1 MEIFTL
7 FDFSFT
13 DAIDIFCVAL
23 LLYYCYRLMKSS
35 GSLNIFYG
43 VLAFIITWSLVAQVL
58 QMKMLGSIFDSLVN
72 VGVLALIV
80 IFQEEI
86 RRFFLTLG
94 SQRRLPAFARLFTIK
109 KEKEVDDETEAV
121 LPIVMACDSM
131 SKNLVG
137 ALIIIEKEMSL
148 VDIVKSGEDIDAKI
162 NTELIKNIFFKNSP
176 LHDGAMIIRHNRIIA
191 AGCILPV
198 SHSQN
203 IPKDLGLRHRAALG
217 ITQQSD
223 AIAIIVSEETGAI
236 NIAHRGEF
244 KLHLAGNELESF
256 LANNLAY

>member
-1 MEIFTL
+1 MFEFGL
-7 FDFSFT
+7 K
-13 DAIDIFCVAL
+13 DAVDIFCVAC
-23 LLYYCYRLMKSS
+23 LLYYVYRLMKSS

-43 VLAFIITWSLVAQVL
+43 IMVFIVTWSLVAQMFE
-58 QMKMLGSIFDSLVN
+58 MKMLGSIFNSLVN
-72 VGVLALIV
+72 TGVIALIV

-94 SQRRLPAFARLFTIK
+94 SHRRIPAFARFFSL
-109 KEKEVDDETEAV
+109 KESKDDNDDQKAI

-137 ALIIIEKEMSL
+137 ALIIIEREMSL
-148 VDIVKSGEDIDAKI
+148 SDIVISGENIDAKI

-176 LHDGAMIIRHNRIIA
+176 LHDGAMIIRHNRIAA

-198 SHSQN
+198 SHSLN

-244 KLHLAGNELESF
+244 KLRLAGNELENY
-256 LANNLAY
+256 LVNNLK

>member
-1 MEIFTL
+1 MFEFG
-7 FDFSFT
+7 FK
-13 DAIDIFCVAL
+13 DAVDIFCVAC
-23 LLYYCYRLMKSS
+23 LLYYVYRLMKAS

-43 VLAFIITWSLVAQVL
+43 ILFFTITWSIVSQVFE
-58 QMKMLGSIFDSLVN
+58 MKMLGLIFDSLVN
-72 VGVLALIV
+72 VGVIALIV

-94 SQRRLPAFARLFTIK
+94 SQRRLPAIARFFTK
-109 KEKEVDDETEAV
+109 RKEDDEEDHEKAI
-121 LPIVMACDSM
+121 LPVVMACDSM

-137 ALIIIEKEMSL
+137 ALIIIERDMSL
-148 VDIVKSGEDIDAKI
+148 SDIVVSGEYIDAKI

-176 LHDGAMIIRHNRIIA
+176 LHDGAMIIRRNRIIA

-198 SHSQN
+198 SHSLN

-244 KLHLAGNELESF
+244 RLRLAGNELESY
-256 LANNLAY
+256 LVNNLKA

>member
-1 MEIFTL
+1 MFEFG
-7 FDFSFT
+7 FK
-13 DAIDIFCVAL
+13 DAVDIFIVAC
-23 LLYYCYRLMKSS
+23 LLYYVYRLMKTS

-43 VLAFIITWSLVAQVL
+43 ILVFIITWSIVAQMFE
-58 QMKMLGSIFDSLVN
+58 MKLLGTIFNSLVN

-80 IFQEEI
+80 LFQDEI

-94 SQRRLPAFARLFTIK
+94 SQRRLPALARLFSKRK
-109 KEKEVDDETEAV
+109 KGNDDEDRAEAV

-137 ALIIIEKEMSL
+137 ALIIIEREMSL
-148 VDIVKSGEDIDAKI
+148 SDIVKSGEDIDARI

-176 LHDGAMIIRHNRIIA
+176 LHDGAMIIRRDRIVA

-198 SHSQN
+198 SHSTN

-244 KLHLAGNELESF
+244 KLRLAGNELETY
-256 LANNLAY
+256 LVNYLK

>member
-1 MEIFTL
+1 MFEFGL
-7 FDFSFT
+7 K
-13 DAIDIFCVAL
+13 DAVDIFCVAC
-23 LLYYCYRLMKSS
+23 LLYYVYRLMKAS

-43 VLAFIITWSLVAQVL
+43 ILVFTLTWSVVSQVFE
-58 QMKMLGSIFDSLVN
+58 MKMLGSIFDSLVN
-72 VGVLALIV
+72 VGVIALIV

-94 SQRRLPAFARLFTIK
+94 SQRRLPALARFFTK
-109 KEKEVDDETEAV
+109 RLEDEAEDYEKSV
-121 LPIVMACDSM
+121 LPVVMACDSM

-137 ALIIIEKEMSL
+137 ALIIIERDMSL
-148 VDIVKSGEDIDAKI
+148 SDIVVSGEYIDAKI

-176 LHDGAMIIRHNRIIA
+176 LHDGAMIIRRNRIVA

-198 SHSQN
+198 SHSLN

-223 AIAIIVSEETGAI
+223 AIAIIVSEETGSI

-244 KLHLAGNELESF
+244 KLRLAGNELESY
-256 LANNLAY
+256 LVANMKV

>member
-1 MEIFTL
+1 L
-7 FDFSFT
+7 FEFGFK
-13 DAIDIFCVAL
+13 DAVDIFIVAC
-23 LLYYCYRLMKSS
+23 LLYYVYRLMKAS

-43 VLAFIITWSLVAQVL
+43 VIVFIITWSIVAQMFE
-58 QMKMLGSIFDSLVN
+58 MKLLSTIFNSLVN
-72 VGVLALIV
+72 VGVIALIV
-80 IFQEEI
+80 LFQDEI

-94 SQRRLPAFARLFTIK
+94 SQRRLPAVARLFTK
-109 KEKEVDDETEAV
+109 HKHGEDDEDRAGAI

-137 ALIIIEKEMSL
+137 ALIIIEREMSL
-148 VDIVKSGEDIDAKI
+148 SDIVKSGEDIDARI

-176 LHDGAMIIRHNRIIA
+176 LHDGAMIIRRDRIVA

-198 SHSQN
+198 SHSTN

-244 KLHLAGNELESF
+244 KLRLAGNELETY
-256 LANNLAY
+256 LVNYLK